1 MIMSETLKSNP
12 ALQDDFQA
20 MANDENREEEA
31 LEWAEATIGDAADSP
46 VSVGLSA
53 LPVATLESN
62 QSRVLTWGWDKFMTQ
77 FVVTV
82 VAIIAGPVLAV
93 QAQKWLDNRRALR
106 DRQLHIFRIL
116 MATRATSLSPGHVEA
131 LNLID
136 IEFRNNKPRER
147 RVTNA
152 WKVYLDNLSNK
163 PEGDDET
170 RAWATRNEDLLTRLL
185 WEMGNC
191 LGYDFDE
198 VHIRRGAYI
207 PIGLSN
213 IEREWHF
220 IRQAF
225 VKVLGGE
232 TALPMRVTDFPLVAD
247 DASVEVAV
255 RKLLPE
261 VLDRL
266 AAGQVHALPPSDDQ
280 APTSVRR
287 PDQVDLIPKK

>member
-1 MIMSETLKSNP
+1 
-12 ALQDDFQA
+12 
-20 MANDENREEEA
+20 
-31 LEWAEATIGDAADSP
+31 
-46 VSVGLSA
+46 
-53 LPVATLESN
+53 
-62 QSRVLTWGWDKFMTQ
+62 MTQ
-77 FVVTV
+77 FVITV
-82 VAIIAGPVLAV
+82 LAIITGPVLAV
-93 QAQKWLDNRRALR
+93 QAQKWLDNRRGLR
-106 DRQLHIFRIL
+106 ERKLHVFRIL

-136 IEFRNNKPRER
+136 IEFSNKKRRER

-170 RAWATRNEDLLTRLL
+170 RAWNTRNEDLLTRLL
-185 WEMGNC
+185 WEMGSC

-207 PIGLSN
+207 PVGLSN

-225 VKVLGGE
+225 VKVLSGE
-232 TALPMRVTDFPLVAD
+232 IALPMKVTDFPLVAD

-266 AAGQVHALPPSDDQ
+266 SGAEVPALPSSVGQ
-280 APTSVRR
+280 APAAARR
-287 PDQVDLIPKK
+287 PDQVDFVPKK